1 MQHVLALGTNS
12 RALWYLTRGSG
23 MVSLILL
30 TGVLLLGLFT
40 VSRWTKPGW
49 PRFLTVDLH
58 RNLSILAVLFVAIHV
73 LTAVADTFA
82 PISIV
87 NAFIPFTGSY
97 RPIWVGLGAVGFDLL
112 LALLITSLL
121 RARIPQPWWRGV
133 HWLAYLCW
141 PVAVMHGLGTGTD
154 ARLGWSQLITWA
166 CVVAVASTL
175 VWRLVRDRDHPF
187 GARFAGGLTAVVAF
201 VAIGG
206 FALAG
211 PLQPGW
217 ARRAGTPASL
227 LAHSAGTAGSASS
240 GSAATSSGTLTIPYS
255 GPFSGTATQSDNGD
269 GTTTVV
275 LSGPVSGTPRGSLN
289 ITLHGQALENGGV
302 AMTSS
307 EVSFAAGSATYSG
320 HVVALDG
327 NTVKAA
333 LTAPSGASVQLLVSL
348 QISGSSVSGEVRL
361 VSG

>member
-1 MQHVLALGTNS
+1 MQTALALGSNS

-23 MVSLILL
+23 MVSLVLL
-30 TGVLLLGLFT
+30 TAVLLLGLVT
-40 VSRWTKPGW
+40 VTRWSRPGW

-73 LTAVADTFA
+73 LSAVADTFA

-97 RPIWVGLGAVGFDLL
+97 RPIWLGLGAVGFDLL
-112 LALLITSLL
+112 LALLVSSLL
-121 RARIPQPWWRGV
+121 RTRIPQRWWRGV

-154 ARLGWSQLITWA
+154 ARLGWSQVVTWGS
-166 CVVAVASTL
+166 VVAVAGTL
-175 VWRLVRDRDHPF
+175 VWRLVRDREHPV
-187 GARFAGGLTAVVAF
+187 GARFAGGLTAAVALLGL
-201 VAIGG
+201 GG
-206 FALAG
+206 FAMAG

-217 ARRAGTPASL
+217 AKRAGTPASL
-227 LAHSAGTAGSASS
+227 LAHSSTVAAAPKGLT
-240 GSAATSSGTLTIPYS
+240 SAALQLPYS
-255 GPFSGTATQSDNGD
+255 GTFSGTSSQSDAGD

-275 LSGPVSGTPRGSLN
+275 LSGTVNGSPATSLR

-307 EVSFAAGSATYSG
+307 AVTLAGGNATFSG
-320 HVVALDG
+320 QVVGLTG
-327 NTVKAA
+327 NTVTAS
-333 LTAPSGASVQLLVSL
+333 LTSSSGTRAQLLVSL
-348 QISGSSVSGEVRL
+348 QISGRSVSGQVRL
-361 VSG
+361 LSA